1 MVDWMSQAWSSGTEG
16 LGKFSWRRRG
26 LLQLNEQ
33 SPSRLGPLLYRRLNT
48 ASSFFLV
55 SLHRRGPDAKTGWA
69 QMAKFP
75 FFLALR
81 ANFSYMI

>member
-1 MVDWMSQAWSSGTEG
+1 M
-16 LGKFSWRRRG
+16 
-26 LLQLNEQ
+26 NEQ
-33 SPSRLGPLLYRRLNT
+33 SPLGLGPLLHRRLNT

-81 ANFSYMI
+81 ANFGYVI